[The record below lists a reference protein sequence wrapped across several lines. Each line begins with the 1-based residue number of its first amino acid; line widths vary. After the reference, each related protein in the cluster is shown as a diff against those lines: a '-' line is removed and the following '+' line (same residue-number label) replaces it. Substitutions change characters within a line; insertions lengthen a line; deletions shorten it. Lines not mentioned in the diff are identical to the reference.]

1 MHEDWKNKEWH
12 KIRGETLFPYRRPWK
27 KRWIAGKQS
36 GLPAHWDEI
45 RRQSNRCTCPM
56 AKHSRGLHPNSIPPR
71 FHHVFD
77 SVGSHIFAVSVR
89 HSAIF
94 VDTRVRN
101 SHTRSHFAAVKASI
115 YLHEVSFFIF
125 TGHLLDKSMIN
136 FAACEQFKQFLFSSS
151 PPWYLCVAALYY
163 PPTF

>member
-1 MHEDWKNKEWH
+1 MKIEKTRNGTKFVRKPYSPTEDL
-12 KIRGETLFPYRRPWK
+12 G
-27 KRWIAGKQS
+27 IAGEQS

-71 FHHVFD
+71 FHRVFD

-136 FAACEQFKQFLFSSS
+136 FAVCEQFKQFLFSSS
-151 PPWYLCVAALYY
+151 PP
-163 PPTF
+163 